1 MNLNKRLIFLLF
13 ALVFVIPFDI
23 NAQISGIPPAMLE
36 QFKNMPPAEQRKM
49 AQQYGINTRE
59 LDKLADSSTLSILGN
74 QADEIEPQ
82 DDQRLLQ
89 RLIREKEFN
98 KRKKYTKNEE
108 LSIFEREYDDAMTLP
123 IYGQFLFDDEVTT
136 YAPVDNAPVPDNYRI
151 GVGDSLNILLY
162 GTENDE
168 LELIVDRNGNINF
181 PKLGNLSIA
190 GMSFGEIREYINR
203 SVLEQM
209 IGVNVSISMGR
220 LRSINVFM
228 AGEAKVPGNYSV
240 SALST
245 VSQML
250 FVAGGPSEIG
260 SLRDIQVLESGKKK
274 STFDVYKLL
283 TEGNT
288 DGDVR
293 LKSGDVVFIPPSKK
307 VVMIDGAVKRPGRY
321 ELIENE
327 TIDDLIL
334 LAGGLDN
341 RAYLK
346 KALLERYNP
355 NDDFLLTVNL
365 DLSDDQSTY
374 LLQDGDV
381 LRIASV
387 KNLAGNSILLKGAV
401 QHPGKYGWIKDLRLT
416 DIVKSFDQD
425 LIAETDTLRSLIVR
439 RKSKDDQSLTTL
451 DFSLL
456 KAITNPKSEF
466 DPFLQSH
473 DEILIFSKV
482 DEKLEE
488 EFSQNEIYQNPY
500 ISSEELFLNSQEGAF
515 FPNNRNQDDILP
527 NNNTSRMSRRS
538 QVQLDENNNFL
549 TQEQMSSN
557 NPLTAYESNDFLSV
571 SDQERRDRLEQKEQD
586 YEESKK
592 MKKISRREILKPILK
607 RLRQQANEDESV
619 QIVSISG
626 AVKSPGEYPL
636 TRNAT
641 YFNLVE
647 LAGGFTDDAFTDR
660 AELRR
665 IQVTVDGPAIVN
677 LSEIIFKD
685 TLSSN
690 ILLSRDHIRVNK
702 IKDWNI
708 SDMVEIKGEVV
719 YPGEYLISSNET
731 LSSVIERAGGF
742 TNESFINA
750 ALFTRESVKEKE
762 REQLLVLGNNI
773 RRDQASRSMTKESE
787 NYIRPLTS
795 SEVEESI
802 QALLSTEVMGRLI
815 IDLPRLLSG
824 DVTADIVLQDG
835 DILDIPKFTNAVTV
849 VGEVRRPGSFVR
861 QETYMLDDYIELA
874 AGMTAR
880 GNKKQI
886 YVIRANGSV
895 DQLLSNTS
903 SRFLQ
908 FSNIN
913 DNILPGDTIVIPIK
927 SSYQTPLN
935 LYQTV
940 SQVVFQSIA
949 SLAAFSTI
957 IN

>member
-1 MNLNKRLIFLLF
+1 MNLNKRFIFLLF
-13 ALVFVIPFDI
+13 VLVFVIPFDI
-23 NAQISGIPPAMLE
+23 DAQISGIPPALLE
-36 QFKNMPPAEQRKM
+36 QFRNMPPAEQRKL

-59 LDKLADSSTLSILGN
+59 LGQLADESTLSVLGN
-74 QADEIEPQ
+74 PGDETEPE
-82 DDQRLLQ
+82 DDQRLFQ
-89 RLIREKEFN
+89 RFIIENKFN
-98 KRKKYTKNEE
+98 ERKKYTKNEE
-108 LSIFEREYDDAMTLP
+108 LSIFERDYDDAMRLP
-123 IYGQFLFDDEVTT
+123 RYGEFLFDDEVTT
-136 YAPVDNAPVPDNYRI
+136 YAPVDNAPVPDNYRV
-151 GVGDSLNILLY
+151 GVGDSLNVLLY
-162 GTENDE
+162 GTENNE

-181 PKLGNLSIA
+181 PKLGNLSVA
-190 GMSFGEIREYINR
+190 GMTFGEIREYLTR
-203 SVLEQM
+203 RVLEQM
-209 IGVNVSISMGR
+209 IGVNVNVSMGR

-250 FVAGGPSEIG
+250 FVAGGPTEIG
-260 SLRDIQVLESGKKK
+260 SLRDIQVLESGNKK

-288 DGDVR
+288 GGDIR
-293 LKSGDVVFIPPSKK
+293 LKSGDVVFIPPIKK

-346 KALLERYNP
+346 KAILDRYNP
-355 NDDFLLTVNL
+355 NDDFPLILNL
-365 DLSDDQSTY
+365 DLSDDQSNF

-387 KNLAGNSILLKGAV
+387 KNLAENSILLKGAV
-401 QHPGKYGWIKDLRLT
+401 QHPGKYGWIKGLRLT
-416 DIVKSFDQD
+416 DIIKSFDQD
-425 LIAETDTLRSLIVR
+425 LIPETDTLRSLIVR
-439 RKSKDDQSLTTL
+439 RNSKDDQRITTL

-473 DEILIFSKV
+473 DEILIFS
-482 DEKLEE
+482 
-488 EFSQNEIYQNPY
+488 QNENYQNP
-500 ISSEELFLNSQEGAF
+500 IVSSEELSLNSQEGTF
-515 FPNNRNQDDILP
+515 FPNNLNQDVIIPD
-527 NNNTSRMSRRS
+527 NNTSRISRRY
-538 QVQLDENNNFL
+538 QVQLDQNNNSL
-549 TQEQMSSN
+549 TQEEMSSN
-557 NPLTAYESNDFLSV
+557 NPLVAYESNDFFSF
-571 SDQERRDRLEQKEQD
+571 SNQEQRDRQEQREKD
-586 YEESKK
+586 YERSKK
-592 MKKISRREILKPILK
+592 MKKLSRREILKPILK
-607 RLRQQANEDESV
+607 RLRQQANKDESV

-641 YFNLVE
+641 YSNLVE
-647 LAGGFTDDAFTDR
+647 LAGGFTDDALTDS

-677 LSEIIFKD
+677 LSEITFKD
-685 TLSSN
+685 TMSSN
-690 ILLSRDHIRVNK
+690 TLLSRDHIRVNK

-719 YPGEYLISSNET
+719 YPGKYLISPNEA

-750 ALFTRESVKEKE
+750 AIFTRESVKQKE

-787 NYIRPLTS
+787 DYQVTS
-795 SEVEESI
+795 SEIEEGI

-824 DVTADIVLQDG
+824 DVSADIILQDG

-861 QETYMLDDYIELA
+861 QESYMLDDYIELA

-886 YVIRANGSV
+886 YIIRANGSV

-903 SRFLQ
+903 NRFLQ
-908 FSNIN
+908 FSDTN
-913 DNILPGDTIVIPIK
+913 DNILAGDTIVIPIK

-949 SLAAFSTI
+949 SIAAFSTI
-957 IN
+957 LK

>member
-1 MNLNKRLIFLLF
+1 MRL
-13 ALVFVIPFDI
+13 P
-23 NAQISGIPPAMLE
+23 
-36 QFKNMPPAEQRKM
+36 R
-49 AQQYGINTRE
+49 YGE
-59 LDKLADSSTLSILGN
+59 
-74 QADEIEPQ
+74 
-82 DDQRLLQ
+82 
-89 RLIREKEFN
+89 
-98 KRKKYTKNEE
+98 
-108 LSIFEREYDDAMTLP
+108 
-123 IYGQFLFDDEVTT
+123 FLFDDEVTT
-136 YAPVDNAPVPDNYRI
+136 YAPVDNAPVPDNYRV
-151 GVGDSLNILLY
+151 GVGDSLNVLLY
-162 GTENDE
+162 GTENNE

-181 PKLGNLSIA
+181 PKLGNLSVA
-190 GMSFGEIREYINR
+190 GMTFGEIREYLTR
-203 SVLEQM
+203 RVLEQM
-209 IGVNVSISMGR
+209 IGVNVNVSMGR

-250 FVAGGPSEIG
+250 FVAGGPTEIG
-260 SLRDIQVLESGKKK
+260 SLRDIQVLESGNKK

-288 DGDVR
+288 GGDIR
-293 LKSGDVVFIPPSKK
+293 LKSGDVVFIPPIKK

-346 KALLERYNP
+346 KAILDRYNP
-355 NDDFLLTVNL
+355 NDDFPLILNL
-365 DLSDDQSTY
+365 DLSDDQSNF

-387 KNLAGNSILLKGAV
+387 KNLAENSILLKGAV
-401 QHPGKYGWIKDLRLT
+401 QHPGKYGWIKGLRLT
-416 DIVKSFDQD
+416 DIIKSFDQD
-425 LIAETDTLRSLIVR
+425 LIPETDTLRSLIVR
-439 RKSKDDQSLTTL
+439 RNSKDDQRITTL

-482 DEKLEE
+482 EE
-488 EFSQNEIYQNPY
+488 EFSQNENYQNP
-500 ISSEELFLNSQEGAF
+500 IVSSEELSLNSQEGTF
-515 FPNNRNQDDILP
+515 FPNNLNQDVIIPD
-527 NNNTSRMSRRS
+527 NNTSRISRRY
-538 QVQLDENNNFL
+538 QVQLDQNNNSL
-549 TQEQMSSN
+549 TQEEMSSN
-557 NPLTAYESNDFLSV
+557 NPLVAYESNDFFSF
-571 SDQERRDRLEQKEQD
+571 SNQEQRDRQEQREKD
-586 YEESKK
+586 YERSKK
-592 MKKISRREILKPILK
+592 MKKLSRREILKPILK
-607 RLRQQANEDESV
+607 RLRQQANKDESV

-641 YFNLVE
+641 YSNLVE
-647 LAGGFTDDAFTDR
+647 LAGGFTDDALTDS

-677 LSEIIFKD
+677 LSEITFKD
-685 TLSSN
+685 TMSSN
-690 ILLSRDHIRVNK
+690 TLLSRDHIRVNK

-719 YPGEYLISSNET
+719 YPGKYLISPNEA

-750 ALFTRESVKEKE
+750 AIFTRESVKQKE

-787 NYIRPLTS
+787 DYQVTS
-795 SEVEESI
+795 SEIEEGI

-824 DVTADIVLQDG
+824 DVSADIILQDG

-861 QETYMLDDYIELA
+861 QESYMLDDYIELA

-886 YVIRANGSV
+886 YIIRANGSV

-908 FSNIN
+908 FSDTN
-913 DNILPGDTIVIPIK
+913 DNILAGDTIVIPIK

-949 SLAAFSTI
+949 SIAAFSTI
-957 IN
+957 LK

>member
-1 MNLNKRLIFLLF
+1 MNLNKRFIFLLF
-13 ALVFVIPFDI
+13 VLVFVIPFDI
-23 NAQISGIPPAMLE
+23 DAQISGIPPAMLE
-36 QFKNMPPAEQRKM
+36 QFRNMPPAEQRKL

-59 LDKLADSSTLSILGN
+59 LGQLADSSNLSILGN
-74 QADEIEPQ
+74 QGDKTEPQ

-89 RLIREKEFN
+89 RLIIENKFN
-98 KRKKYTKNEE
+98 ERKNNTKNEE

-123 IYGQFLFDDEVTT
+123 RYGQFLFDDEVTT
-136 YAPVDNAPVPDNYRI
+136 YAPVDNAPVPDNYRV
-151 GVGDSLNILLY
+151 GVGDSLNVLLY
-162 GTENDE
+162 GTENNE

-181 PKLGNLSIA
+181 PKLGNLSVA
-190 GMSFGEIREYINR
+190 GMTFGEIREYLTR
-203 SVLEQM
+203 RVLEQM
-209 IGVNVSISMGR
+209 IGVNVNVSMGR

-250 FVAGGPSEIG
+250 FVAGGPTEIG
-260 SLRDIQVLESGKKK
+260 SLRDIQVLESGNKK

-288 DGDVR
+288 GGDIR

-355 NDDFLLTVNL
+355 NDDFPLIVNL
-365 DLSDDQSTY
+365 DLSDDQINF

-387 KNLAGNSILLKGAV
+387 KNLAENSILLKGAV
-401 QHPGKYGWIKDLRLT
+401 QHPGKYGWIKGLRLT
-416 DIVKSFDQD
+416 DIIKSFDQD

-439 RKSKDDQSLTTL
+439 RNSKDDQRITTL

-488 EFSQNEIYQNPY
+488 GFSQNEIYQNPT
-500 ISSEELFLNSQEGAF
+500 IASEELSLNSQEGTF
-515 FPNNRNQDDILP
+515 FPNNLNQDAILP
-527 NNNTSRMSRRS
+527 DNSTSRISRGY
-538 QVQLDENNNFL
+538 QVQLDKNNNSL
-549 TQEQMSSN
+549 TQEHMSLN
-557 NPLTAYESNDFLSV
+557 NPLAAYELNDFFSF
-571 SDQERRDRLEQKEQD
+571 SDQERRDRQEQRARD

-592 MKKISRREILKPILK
+592 MKKMSRREILKPILK
-607 RLRQQANEDESV
+607 RLRQQANKDESV

-641 YFNLVE
+641 YSNLVE
-647 LAGGFTDDAFTDR
+647 LAGGFTDDALTDR

-677 LSEIIFKD
+677 LSEITFKD
-685 TLSSN
+685 TMSSST
-690 ILLSRDHIRVNK
+690 LLSRDHIRVNK

-719 YPGEYLISSNET
+719 YPGKYLISPNEA

-750 ALFTRESVKEKE
+750 ALFTRESVKQKE
-762 REQLLVLGNNI
+762 REQLLVLGDNI

-787 NYIRPLTS
+787 DSTLTS

-824 DVTADIVLQDG
+824 DVSADIILQDG

-861 QETYMLDDYIELA
+861 QESYMLDDYIELA

-886 YVIRANGSV
+886 YIIRANGSV

-903 SRFLQ
+903 NRLLK
-908 FSNIN
+908 FSDTN
-913 DNILPGDTIVIPIK
+913 DNILAGDTIVIPIK

-949 SLAAFSTI
+949 SIAAFSTI
-957 IN
+957 LN

>member
-1 MNLNKRLIFLLF
+1 MNLNKRFIFLLF
-13 ALVFVIPFDI
+13 VLVFVIPFDI
-23 NAQISGIPPAMLE
+23 DAQISGIPPALLE
-36 QFKNMPPAEQRKM
+36 QFRNMPPAEQRKL

-59 LDKLADSSTLSILGN
+59 LGQLADESTLSVLGN
-74 QADEIEPQ
+74 PGDETEPE
-82 DDQRLLQ
+82 DDQRLFQ
-89 RLIREKEFN
+89 RFIIENKFN
-98 KRKKYTKNEE
+98 ERKKYTKNEE
-108 LSIFEREYDDAMTLP
+108 LSIFERDYDDAMRLP
-123 IYGQFLFDDEVTT
+123 RYGEFLFDDEVTT
-136 YAPVDNAPVPDNYRI
+136 YAPVDNAPVPDNYRV
-151 GVGDSLNILLY
+151 GVGDSLNVLLY
-162 GTENDE
+162 GTENNE

-181 PKLGNLSIA
+181 PKLGNLSVA
-190 GMSFGEIREYINR
+190 GMTFGEIREYLTR
-203 SVLEQM
+203 RVLEQM
-209 IGVNVSISMGR
+209 IGVNVNVSMGR

-250 FVAGGPSEIG
+250 FVAGGPTEIG
-260 SLRDIQVLESGKKK
+260 SLRDIQVLESGNKK

-288 DGDVR
+288 GGDIR
-293 LKSGDVVFIPPSKK
+293 LKSGDVVFIPPIKK

-346 KALLERYNP
+346 KAILDRYNP
-355 NDDFLLTVNL
+355 NDDFPLILNL
-365 DLSDDQSTY
+365 DLSDDQSNF

-387 KNLAGNSILLKGAV
+387 KNLAENSILLKGAV
-401 QHPGKYGWIKDLRLT
+401 QHPGKYGWIKGLRLT
-416 DIVKSFDQD
+416 DIIKSFDQD
-425 LIAETDTLRSLIVR
+425 LIPETDTLRSLIVR
-439 RKSKDDQSLTTL
+439 RNSKDDQRITTL

-482 DEKLEE
+482 EE
-488 EFSQNEIYQNPY
+488 EFSQNENYQNP
-500 ISSEELFLNSQEGAF
+500 IVSSEELSLNSQEGTF
-515 FPNNRNQDDILP
+515 FPNNLNQDVIIPD
-527 NNNTSRMSRRS
+527 NNTSRISRRY
-538 QVQLDENNNFL
+538 QVQLDQNNNSL
-549 TQEQMSSN
+549 TQEEMSSN
-557 NPLTAYESNDFLSV
+557 NPLVAYESNDFFSF
-571 SDQERRDRLEQKEQD
+571 SNQEQRDRQEQREKD
-586 YEESKK
+586 YERSKK
-592 MKKISRREILKPILK
+592 MKKLSRREILKPILK
-607 RLRQQANEDESV
+607 RLRQQANKDESV

-641 YFNLVE
+641 YSNLVE
-647 LAGGFTDDAFTDR
+647 LAGGFTDDALTDS

-677 LSEIIFKD
+677 LSEITFKD
-685 TLSSN
+685 TMSSN
-690 ILLSRDHIRVNK
+690 TLLSRDHIRVNK

-719 YPGEYLISSNET
+719 YPGKYLISPNEA

-750 ALFTRESVKEKE
+750 AIFTRESVKQKE

-787 NYIRPLTS
+787 DYQVTS
-795 SEVEESI
+795 SEIEEGI

-824 DVTADIVLQDG
+824 DVSADIILQDG

-861 QETYMLDDYIELA
+861 QESYMLDDYIELY
-874 AGMTAR
+874 R
-880 GNKKQI
+880 NDCGNKKQI
-886 YVIRANGSV
+886 YIIRANGSV

-908 FSNIN
+908 FSDTN
-913 DNILPGDTIVIPIK
+913 DNILAGDTIVIPIK

-949 SLAAFSTI
+949 SIAAFSTI
-957 IN
+957 LK

>member
-1 MNLNKRLIFLLF
+1 MILNKRFIFLLF
-13 ALVFVIPFDI
+13 VLVFVIPFDI

-59 LDKLADSSTLSILGN
+59 LGQLADSSTLSILGN
-74 QADEIEPQ
+74 QADETEPQ

-98 KRKKYTKNEE
+98 ERKKYTKNEE
-108 LSIFEREYDDAMTLP
+108 LSIFEREYNDAMALP

-293 LKSGDVVFIPPSKK
+293 LKSGDVVFIPPSEK
-307 VVMIDGAVKRPGRY
+307 VVIIDGAVKRPGRY

-341 RAYLK
+341 RAHLK

-355 NDDFLLTVNL
+355 NDDFPLTVNL
-365 DLSDDQSTY
+365 DLSDDQSNY

-401 QHPGKYGWIKDLRLT
+401 QHPGKYGWIKGLRLT

-482 DEKLEE
+482 DEKLEKE
-488 EFSQNEIYQNPY
+488 LSQNEIYQNPT
-500 ISSEELFLNSQEGAF
+500 ISSEELFLNSQEGTS
-515 FPNNRNQDDILP
+515 FPNNRNQDAILLD
-527 NNNTSRMSRRS
+527 NNTNRILRGS
-538 QVQLDENNNFL
+538 QVQLDKNNNFL
-549 TQEQMSSN
+549 TQEQMSLN
-557 NPLTAYESNDFLSV
+557 NSLTDYESNNFLSF
-571 SDQERRDRLEQKEQD
+571 SDQERRDRLEAKEQD

-592 MKKISRREILKPILK
+592 MKKMSRREILKPILK

-641 YFNLVE
+641 YFNLLE

-665 IQVTVDGPAIVN
+665 IQVTVDGPAMVN

-719 YPGEYLISSNET
+719 YPGEYLISSNEA

-742 TNESFINA
+742 TKESFINA
-750 ALFTRESVKEKE
+750 ASFTRDSVKQKE

-773 RRDQASRSMTKESE
+773 RRDQASRSMTKESID
-787 NYIRPLTS
+787 YTLTS
-795 SEVEESI
+795 SEVEEGI

-861 QETYMLDDYIELA
+861 QESYMLDDYIELA

-908 FSNIN
+908 FSDIN
-913 DNILPGDTIVIPIK
+913 DNILAGDTIVIPIK

-949 SLAAFSTI
+949 SIAAFSTI
-957 IN
+957 LN

>member
-1 MNLNKRLIFLLF
+1 MNLNKRFIFLLF
-13 ALVFVIPFDI
+13 VLVFVIPFDI
-23 NAQISGIPPAMLE
+23 DAQISGIPPAMLE
-36 QFKNMPPAEQRKM
+36 QFRNMPPAEQRKL

-59 LDKLADSSTLSILGN
+59 LGQLADSSNLSILGN
-74 QADEIEPQ
+74 QGDKTEPQ

-89 RLIREKEFN
+89 RLIIENKFN
-98 KRKKYTKNEE
+98 ERKNNTKNEE

-123 IYGQFLFDDEVTT
+123 RYGQFLFDDEVTT
-136 YAPVDNAPVPDNYRI
+136 YAPVDNAPVPDNYRV
-151 GVGDSLNILLY
+151 GVGDSLNVLLY
-162 GTENDE
+162 GTENNE

-181 PKLGNLSIA
+181 PKLGNLSVA
-190 GMSFGEIREYINR
+190 GMTFGEIREYLTR
-203 SVLEQM
+203 RVLEQM
-209 IGVNVSISMGR
+209 IGVNVNVSMGR

-250 FVAGGPSEIG
+250 FVAGGPTEIG
-260 SLRDIQVLESGKKK
+260 SLRDIQVLESGNKK

-288 DGDVR
+288 GGDIR

-355 NDDFLLTVNL
+355 NDDFPLIVNL
-365 DLSDDQSTY
+365 DLSDDQINF

-387 KNLAGNSILLKGAV
+387 KNLAENSILLKGAV
-401 QHPGKYGWIKDLRLT
+401 QHPGKYGWIKGLRLT
-416 DIVKSFDQD
+416 DIIKSFDQD

-439 RKSKDDQSLTTL
+439 RNSKDDQRITTL

-488 EFSQNEIYQNPY
+488 EFSQNEIYQNPT
-500 ISSEELFLNSQEGAF
+500 IASEELSLNSQEGTF
-515 FPNNRNQDDILP
+515 FPNNLNQDAILP
-527 NNNTSRMSRRS
+527 DNSTSRISRGY
-538 QVQLDENNNFL
+538 QVQLDKNNNSL
-549 TQEQMSSN
+549 TQEQMSLN
-557 NPLTAYESNDFLSV
+557 NPLAAYELNDFFSF
-571 SDQERRDRLEQKEQD
+571 SDQERRDRQEQRARD

-592 MKKISRREILKPILK
+592 MKKMSRREILKPILK
-607 RLRQQANEDESV
+607 RLRQQANKDESV

-641 YFNLVE
+641 YSNLVE
-647 LAGGFTDDAFTDR
+647 LAGGFTDDALTDR

-677 LSEIIFKD
+677 LSEITFKD
-685 TLSSN
+685 TMSSST
-690 ILLSRDHIRVNK
+690 LLSRDHIRVNK

-719 YPGEYLISSNET
+719 YPGKYLISPNEA

-750 ALFTRESVKEKE
+750 ALFTRESVKQKE
-762 REQLLVLGNNI
+762 REQLLVLGDNI

-787 NYIRPLTS
+787 DSTLTS

-824 DVTADIVLQDG
+824 DVSADIILQDG

-861 QETYMLDDYIELA
+861 QESYMLDDYIELA

-886 YVIRANGSV
+886 YIIRANGSV

-903 SRFLQ
+903 NRLLK
-908 FSNIN
+908 FSDTN
-913 DNILPGDTIVIPIK
+913 DNILAGDTIVIPIK

-949 SLAAFSTI
+949 SIAAFSTI
-957 IN
+957 LN

>member
-1 MNLNKRLIFLLF
+1 MNLNKRFIFLLF
-13 ALVFVIPFDI
+13 VLVFAIPFDI

-36 QFKNMPPAEQRKM
+36 QFKNMPPAEQRKL

-59 LDKLADSSTLSILGN
+59 LGQLADSSTLSILGN
-74 QADEIEPQ
+74 QADETEPQ

-98 KRKKYTKNEE
+98 ERKKYTKNEE
-108 LSIFEREYDDAMTLP
+108 LSIFEREYDDAMSLP

-136 YAPVDNAPVPDNYRI
+136 YAPVDNAPVPDNYRV

-162 GTENDE
+162 GTENNE

-293 LKSGDVVFIPPSKK
+293 LKSGDVVFIPPSEK

-355 NDDFLLTVNL
+355 NDDFPLTVNL
-365 DLSDDQSTY
+365 DLSDDQSNY

-401 QHPGKYGWIKDLRLT
+401 QHPGKYGWIKGLRLT
-416 DIVKSFDQD
+416 DIIKSFDQD

-439 RKSKDDQSLTTL
+439 RKSKDDQSITTL
-451 DFSLL
+451 DFSLS

-473 DEILIFSKV
+473 DEILIFSKA

-488 EFSQNEIYQNPY
+488 ELSQNEIYQNPT

-515 FPNNRNQDDILP
+515 FPNNSNQDTILP
-527 NNNTSRMSRRS
+527 DNNTSRILRGS
-538 QVQLDENNNFL
+538 QVQLDKNNNFL
-549 TQEQMSSN
+549 TQEQMSLN
-557 NPLTAYESNDFLSV
+557 NSLTDYESNNFLSF
-571 SDQERRDRLEQKEQD
+571 SDQEQRDRLEQKKQE

-592 MKKISRREILKPILK
+592 MKKMSRREILKPILK

-641 YFNLVE
+641 YFNLLE

-719 YPGEYLISSNET
+719 YPGKYLISSNEA

-750 ALFTRESVKEKE
+750 ASFTRESVKQKE
-762 REQLLVLGNNI
+762 REQLLVLGDNI

-787 NYIRPLTS
+787 DYPLTS
-795 SEVEESI
+795 SEVEEGI

-824 DVTADIVLQDG
+824 DVTADIILQDG
-835 DILDIPKFTNAVTV
+835 DILEIPKFTNAVTV

-861 QETYMLDDYIELA
+861 QESYMLDDYIELA

-908 FSNIN
+908 FSDTN
-913 DNILPGDTIVIPIK
+913 DNILAGDTIVIPIK

-949 SLAAFSTI
+949 SIAAFSNI
-957 IN
+957 LN

>member
-1 MNLNKRLIFLLF
+1 MNLNKRFIFLLF
-13 ALVFVIPFDI
+13 FLVFVIPFDI
-23 NAQISGIPPAMLE
+23 DAQISGIPPAILE
-36 QFKNMPPAEQRKM
+36 QFRNMPPAEQRKL
-49 AQQYGINTRE
+49 AQQYGINTLE
-59 LDKLADSSTLSILGN
+59 LGQMADSSTLSILGN
-74 QADEIEPQ
+74 QADETEPQ

-98 KRKKYTKNEE
+98 ERKNNTKNEE
-108 LSIFEREYDDAMTLP
+108 ISIFEREYDDAMTLP
-123 IYGQFLFDDEVTT
+123 RYGQFLFDDEVTT
-136 YAPVDNAPVPDNYRI
+136 YAPVDNAPVPDNYRV
-151 GVGDSLNILLY
+151 GVGDSLNVLLY
-162 GTENDE
+162 GTENNE

-181 PKLGNLSIA
+181 PKLGNLSVA
-190 GMSFGEIREYINR
+190 GMTFGEIREYLTR
-203 SVLEQM
+203 RVLEQM
-209 IGVNVSISMGR
+209 IGVNVNVSMGR

-250 FVAGGPSEIG
+250 FVAGGPTEIG
-260 SLRDIQVLESGKKK
+260 SLRNIQVLESGNKK

-283 TEGNT
+283 TEGST
-288 DGDVR
+288 DGDIR

-346 KALLERYNP
+346 KASLDRYNP
-355 NDDFLLTVNL
+355 NDDFPIIVNL
-365 DLSDDQSTY
+365 DLSDDQSNF

-387 KNLAGNSILLKGAV
+387 KNLAENSILLKGAV
-401 QHPGKYGWIKDLRLT
+401 QHPGKYGWTNGLRLT
-416 DIVKSFDQD
+416 DIIKSFDQD

-439 RKSKDDQSLTTL
+439 RNSKDDQRITTL

-488 EFSQNEIYQNPY
+488 EFSQNEIYQNPI
-500 ISSEELFLNSQEGAF
+500 ISSEELSLNSQEGTF
-515 FPNNRNQDDILP
+515 FPNNLNQDAILP
-527 NNNTSRMSRRS
+527 DNSTSRISRRY
-538 QVQLDENNNFL
+538 QVQLDKNNNSL
-549 TQEQMSSN
+549 TQEQMSLN
-557 NPLTAYESNDFLSV
+557 NPLAAYELNGFYSFT
-571 SDQERRDRLEQKEQD
+571 DQEGRDRLEQREQD

-592 MKKISRREILKPILK
+592 VKKLSRREILKPILK
-607 RLRQQANEDESV
+607 RLRQQANKDESV

-641 YFNLVE
+641 YSNLVE
-647 LAGGFTDDAFTDR
+647 LAGGFTDDALTDR

-665 IQVTVDGPAIVN
+665 IQVTADGPAIVN
-677 LSEIIFKD
+677 LSEITFKD
-685 TLSSN
+685 TMSSGT
-690 ILLSRDHIRVNK
+690 LLSRDHIRVNK

-719 YPGEYLISSNET
+719 YPGKYLISPNEA

-750 ALFTRESVKEKE
+750 AIFTRESVKQKE

-787 NYIRPLTS
+787 DSPLTS

-824 DVTADIVLQDG
+824 DVSADIILQDG
-835 DILDIPKFTNAVTV
+835 DVLDIPKFTNAVTV

-861 QETYMLDDYIELA
+861 QESYMLDDYVELA

-886 YVIRANGSV
+886 YIIRANGSV

-908 FSNIN
+908 FSDTN
-913 DNILPGDTIVIPIK
+913 DNILAGDTIVIPIK

-949 SLAAFSTI
+949 SIAAFSTI
-957 IN
+957 LK

>member
-1 MNLNKRLIFLLF
+1 MNLNKRFIFLLF
-13 ALVFVIPFDI
+13 VLVFVIPFDI
-23 NAQISGIPPAMLE
+23 DAQISGIPPALLE
-36 QFKNMPPAEQRKM
+36 QFRNMPPAEQRKL

-59 LDKLADSSTLSILGN
+59 LGQLADESTLSVLGN
-74 QADEIEPQ
+74 PGDETEPE
-82 DDQRLLQ
+82 DDQRLFQ
-89 RLIREKEFN
+89 RFIIENKFN
-98 KRKKYTKNEE
+98 ERKKYTKNEE
-108 LSIFEREYDDAMTLP
+108 LSIFERDYDDAMRLP
-123 IYGQFLFDDEVTT
+123 RYGEFLFDDEVTT
-136 YAPVDNAPVPDNYRI
+136 YAPVDNAPVPDNYRV
-151 GVGDSLNILLY
+151 GVGDSLNVLLY
-162 GTENDE
+162 GTENNE

-181 PKLGNLSIA
+181 PKLGNLSVA
-190 GMSFGEIREYINR
+190 GMTFGEIREYLTR
-203 SVLEQM
+203 RVLEQM
-209 IGVNVSISMGR
+209 IGVNVNVSMGR

-250 FVAGGPSEIG
+250 FVAGGPTEIG
-260 SLRDIQVLESGKKK
+260 SLRDIQVLESGNKK

-288 DGDVR
+288 GGDIR
-293 LKSGDVVFIPPSKK
+293 LKSGDVVFIPPIKK

-346 KALLERYNP
+346 KAILDRYNP
-355 NDDFLLTVNL
+355 NDDFPLILNL
-365 DLSDDQSTY
+365 DLSDDQSNF

-387 KNLAGNSILLKGAV
+387 KNLAENSILLKGAV
-401 QHPGKYGWIKDLRLT
+401 QHPGKYGWIKGLRLT
-416 DIVKSFDQD
+416 DIIKSFDQD
-425 LIAETDTLRSLIVR
+425 LIPETDTLRSLIVR
-439 RKSKDDQSLTTL
+439 RNSKDDQRITTL

-482 DEKLEE
+482 EE
-488 EFSQNEIYQNPY
+488 EFSQNEIYQNP
-500 ISSEELFLNSQEGAF
+500 IVSSEELSLNSQEGTF
-515 FPNNRNQDDILP
+515 FPNNLNQDVIIPD
-527 NNNTSRMSRRS
+527 NNTSRISRRY
-538 QVQLDENNNFL
+538 QVQLDQNNNSL
-549 TQEQMSSN
+549 TQEEMSSN
-557 NPLTAYESNDFLSV
+557 NPLVAYESNDFFSF
-571 SDQERRDRLEQKEQD
+571 SNQEQRDRQEQREKD
-586 YEESKK
+586 YERSKK
-592 MKKISRREILKPILK
+592 MKKLSRREILKPILK
-607 RLRQQANEDESV
+607 RLRQQANKDESV

-641 YFNLVE
+641 YSNLVE
-647 LAGGFTDDAFTDR
+647 LAGGFTDDALTDS

-677 LSEIIFKD
+677 LSEITFKD
-685 TLSSN
+685 TMSSN
-690 ILLSRDHIRVNK
+690 TLLSRDHIRVNK

-719 YPGEYLISSNET
+719 YPGKYLISPNEA

-750 ALFTRESVKEKE
+750 AIFTRESVKQKE

-787 NYIRPLTS
+787 DYQVTS
-795 SEVEESI
+795 SEIEEGI

-824 DVTADIVLQDG
+824 DVSADIILQDG

-861 QETYMLDDYIELA
+861 QESYMLDDYIELA

-886 YVIRANGSV
+886 YIIRANGSV

-908 FSNIN
+908 FSDTN
-913 DNILPGDTIVIPIK
+913 DNILAGDTIVIPIK

-949 SLAAFSTI
+949 SIAAFSTI
-957 IN
+957 LK

>member
-1 MNLNKRLIFLLF
+1 MNLNKRFIFLLF
-13 ALVFVIPFDI
+13 VLVFVIPFDI

-59 LDKLADSSTLSILGN
+59 LDRLADSSTLSILGN

-89 RLIREKEFN
+89 RLNREKEFN
-98 KRKKYTKNEE
+98 ERKKYTKNEE

-203 SVLEQM
+203 SVLKQM

-355 NDDFLLTVNL
+355 NDDFPLTVNL

-488 EFSQNEIYQNPY
+488 EFSQNEIYQNST
-500 ISSEELFLNSQEGAF
+500 ISSEKLFLNSQEGTF
-515 FPNNRNQDDILP
+515 FPNNRNQDAILP
-527 NNNTSRMSRRS
+527 DNNTSRMSRRS
-538 QVQLDENNNFL
+538 QVQLDKNNNFL
-549 TQEQMSSN
+549 TQKQMSSN
-557 NPLTAYESNDFLSV
+557 NPLTAYESNDFLSF

-592 MKKISRREILKPILK
+592 MKKMSRREILKPILK

-665 IQVTVDGPAIVN
+665 IQVTVDGPAMVN

-708 SDMVEIKGEVV
+708 SDMVEIKGAVV
-719 YPGEYLISSNET
+719 YPGEYLISSNEA

-750 ALFTRESVKEKE
+750 ASFTRESVKQKE
-762 REQLLVLGNNI
+762 REQLLVLGDNI

-787 NYIRPLTS
+787 DYPLTS
-795 SEVEESI
+795 NEVEAGI

-824 DVTADIVLQDG
+824 DVTADIILQDG

-861 QETYMLDDYIELA
+861 QETYTFDDYIELA

-908 FSNIN
+908 FSDTN
-913 DNILPGDTIVIPIK
+913 DNILAGDTIVIPIK
-927 SSYQTPLN
+927 SSYQTSLN
-935 LYQTV
+935 LYQAV

-949 SLAAFSTI
+949 SIAAFSTI
-957 IN
+957 LN

>member
-1 MNLNKRLIFLLF
+1 MNLNKRFIFLLF
-13 ALVFVIPFDI
+13 VLVFVIPFDI
-23 NAQISGIPPAMLE
+23 DAQISGIPPAMLE
-36 QFKNMPPAEQRKM
+36 QFRNMPPAEQRKL

-59 LDKLADSSTLSILGN
+59 LGQLADSSNLSILGN
-74 QADEIEPQ
+74 PGDQTEPQ

-89 RLIREKEFN
+89 RLIIENKFN
-98 KRKKYTKNEE
+98 ERKNNTKNEE

-123 IYGQFLFDDEVTT
+123 RYGQFLFDDEVTT
-136 YAPVDNAPVPDNYRI
+136 YAPVDNAPVPDNYRV
-151 GVGDSLNILLY
+151 GVGDSLNVLLY
-162 GTENDE
+162 GTENNE

-181 PKLGNLSIA
+181 PKLGNLSVA
-190 GMSFGEIREYINR
+190 GMTFGEIREYLTR
-203 SVLEQM
+203 RVLEQM
-209 IGVNVSISMGR
+209 IGVNVNVSMGR

-250 FVAGGPSEIG
+250 FVAGGPTEIG
-260 SLRDIQVLESGKKK
+260 SLRDIQVLESGNKK

-288 DGDVR
+288 GGDIR

-334 LAGGLDN
+334 LAGGLDS

-355 NDDFLLTVNL
+355 NDDFPLIVNL
-365 DLSDDQSTY
+365 DLSDDQINF

-387 KNLAGNSILLKGAV
+387 KNLAENSILLKGAL
-401 QHPGKYGWIKDLRLT
+401 QHPGKYGWIKGLRLT
-416 DIVKSFDQD
+416 DIIKSFDQD

-439 RKSKDDQSLTTL
+439 RNSKDDQRITTL

-482 DEKLEE
+482 DEKLED
-488 EFSQNEIYQNPY
+488 EFSQNEIYQNPI
-500 ISSEELFLNSQEGAF
+500 ISSEELSLNSQEGTF
-515 FPNNRNQDDILP
+515 FPNNLNQDAILP
-527 NNNTSRMSRRS
+527 DNSTSRISRGY
-538 QVQLDENNNFL
+538 QVQLDKNNNSL
-549 TQEQMSSN
+549 TQEQMSLN
-557 NPLTAYESNDFLSV
+557 NPLAAYELNDFFSF
-571 SDQERRDRLEQKEQD
+571 SDQERRDRQEQRARD

-592 MKKISRREILKPILK
+592 MKKMSRREILKPILK
-607 RLRQQANEDESV
+607 RLRQQANKDESV

-641 YFNLVE
+641 YSNLVE
-647 LAGGFTDDAFTDR
+647 LAGGFTDDALTDR

-677 LSEIIFKD
+677 LSEITFKD
-685 TLSSN
+685 TMSSST
-690 ILLSRDHIRVNK
+690 LLSRDHIRVNK

-719 YPGEYLISSNET
+719 YPGKYLISPNEA

-750 ALFTRESVKEKE
+750 ALFTRESVKQKE
-762 REQLLVLGNNI
+762 REQLLVLGDNI

-787 NYIRPLTS
+787 DSTLTS

-824 DVTADIVLQDG
+824 DVSADIILQDG

-861 QETYMLDDYIELA
+861 QESYMLDDYIELA

-886 YVIRANGSV
+886 YIIRANGSV

-903 SRFLQ
+903 NRFLK
-908 FSNIN
+908 FSDTN
-913 DNILPGDTIVIPIK
+913 DNILAGDTIVIPIK

-949 SLAAFSTI
+949 SIAAFSTI
-957 IN
+957 LN